1 MLLPRPQ
8 EFQQPSWIPRQTER
22 RRLAGPV
29 VEASAFL
36 EAGNQSLVRV
46 EETAVRI
53 PDLIINYIIQY
64 IKQIWCWYSLN
75 FLKKHPHEQK

>member
-1 MLLPRPQ
+1 LPHAPA
-8 EFQQPSWIPRQTER
+8 PATGIPAAILDSQTDREKTTS
-22 RRLAGPV
+22 LPV

-64 IKQIWCWYSLN
+64 IKKIWCWYSLN
-75 FLKKHPHEQK
+75 FLKTPS